1 MAKQIVRMVRIAV
14 AVALDQMA
22 DVMDALEPFGTATAQ
37 MADDSTD
44 DSTADDDGSEV
55 PAAVARQ
62 VRRAGTIAASPTAR
76 QTVNSRGVAQLT
88 PAVQRRTLNARPG
101 RKVIYTPAGTRKQ
114 IDAMMKQLSGMSGAV
129 YADLAKHPGSTN
141 RDVRTRLTKWADKNG
156 FSIESV
162 DNVIWKHVTDGR
174 LKKEAAE

>member
-1 MAKQIVRMVRIAV
+1 MAKIVRMVRIAV

-22 DVMDALEPFGTATAQ
+22 DAMEALQPFGKIDVQ
-37 MADDSTD
+37 MADASD

-62 VRRAGTIAASPTAR
+62 VRRAGTIAASPR

-88 PAVQRRTLNARPG
+88 ASVQRRTINARPG

-141 RDVRTRLTKWADKNG
+141 RDVRTRLAKWADKNG